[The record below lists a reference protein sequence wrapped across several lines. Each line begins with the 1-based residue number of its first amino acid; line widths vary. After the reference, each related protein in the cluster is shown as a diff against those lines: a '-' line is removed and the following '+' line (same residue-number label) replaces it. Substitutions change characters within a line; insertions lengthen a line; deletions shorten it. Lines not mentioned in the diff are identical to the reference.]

1 MDKIELISVRRVTAK
16 VVAAPLAQSP
26 DGKILL
32 FIHWVARYYAHM
44 RKHHW
49 TLSKTFFRF
58 VNCTD
63 PFLSKWCFVFQRV
76 QLWK

>member
-32 FIHWVARYYAHM
+32 FIHWVAGYYAHM
-44 RKHHW
+44 RKHH
-49 TLSKTFFRF
+49 
-58 VNCTD
+58 
-63 PFLSKWCFVFQRV
+63 
-76 QLWK
+76 